1 MKESA
6 VTVENSGRQE
16 KPSARR
22 ADVAVLTAGRD
33 KPYALG
39 LADALVEKGIPF
51 EFLGSGDVDSPQLH
65 NNPLIT
71 FRNPRGDQAENA
83 ALSKKVTRVLK
94 YYVRLLWYAVN
105 AQPRVFH
112 ILWNNKLEWFDRTF
126 LMLFYRI
133 CGRKIAYTAH
143 NVNMRSRDGNDSF
156 LNRLT
161 LRIQYRLADHIFVH
175 TQQMKGELQDQF
187 QVPPSKVSVIPFGM
201 NSTVPDTTLNRTAA
215 RTKLGLSPHERVL
228 LFYGYI
234 APYKGLD
241 YLVESLSRLP
251 KNGPPHRLVI
261 AGQVKKNGDAYWSG
275 IQQTIQRLN
284 LSPLILSRIEF
295 IPDEDTEIYF
305 KAADA
310 LVLPY
315 TFIFQSGVLF
325 LGYNFGLPV
334 LAADV
339 GSLKENIVEGET
351 GFVFP
356 PRDPE
361 ELARTIQRF
370 FDSNLYRELPL
381 RRQAIRAFAADRY
394 SWSRVGTIT
403 GQVYSQLLKT

>member
-241 YLVESLSRLP
+241 YLYDALSRLP

-315 TFIFQSGVLF
+315 TFI
-325 LGYNFGLPV
+325 
-334 LAADV
+334 
-339 GSLKENIVEGET
+339 
-351 GFVFP
+351 
-356 PRDPE
+356 
-361 ELARTIQRF
+361 
-370 FDSNLYRELPL
+370 
-381 RRQAIRAFAADRY
+381 
-394 SWSRVGTIT
+394 
-403 GQVYSQLLKT
+403 